1 MLAPDKDGRDLDSLL
16 RACVLREHALE
27 MVFNAADKAARTG
40 AWVHSMDR
48 TVINQDILSPTVD
61 GRVV

>member
-16 RACVLREHALE
+16 RACVLREHAHE
-27 MVFNAADKAARTG
+27 MVFNAANKAARTG